1 MRISTQQI
9 FETGAA
15 RLGDL
20 QTALAKTQQQISTGR
35 KMLTPSDDPVA
46 AARALDITQ
55 SQSIN
60 SQYADNRTQA
70 RNSLTVVEGTL
81 DSVTDL
87 LQNVRDALVS
97 AGNTTYTD
105 AQRGFVATDL
115 ESRFQALLGLA
126 NTRDAQGNYMFSG
139 FQTATKPFVETTTG
153 ATYQGDSGQ
162 QLAQVDTN
170 RQMAMGNPGNSVFQG
185 GGQDVFQTI
194 KDMITLLQTPVTT
207 TAARTALDN
216 GLTNGLAEI
225 DKGLNNVLTVRASL
239 GTRLQELDSLD
250 TAGNDRDVQYSAM
263 LSQLQD
269 LDYTKALTQLSQQ
282 QTTLEAAQQSFVK
295 TANLSLFSYL

>member
-1 MRISTQQI
+1 MVQSGRVIGSV
-9 FETGAA
+9 A
-15 RLGDL
+15 GD
-20 QTALAKTQQQISTGR
+20 R
-35 KMLTPSDDPVA
+35 H
-46 AARALDITQ
+46 
-55 SQSIN
+55 
-60 SQYADNRTQA
+60 
-70 RNSLTVVEGTL
+70 
-81 DSVTDL
+81 
-87 LQNVRDALVS
+87 
-97 AGNTTYTD
+97 
-105 AQRGFVATDL
+105 
-115 ESRFQALLGLA
+115 
-126 NTRDAQGNYMFSG
+126 
-139 FQTATKPFVETTTG
+139 
-153 ATYQGDSGQ
+153 
-162 QLAQVDTN
+162 
-170 RQMAMGNPGNSVFQG
+170 
-185 GGQDVFQTI
+185 
-194 KDMITLLQTPVTT
+194 DMITLLQTPVTT